1 MTETVLVPGQPDIE
15 IVDKLRTINLRVW
28 QVWPWATRIPLTREV
43 QFQTVQINGH
53 SLLPVDEL
61 VGRRGLEEE
70 YLVLGRT
77 EGWSEL
83 LVTPSPVPHPTG
95 LTPAVPSPVL
105 SEIESLSQTIGTADS
120 VLHHVVTLAVVEDR
134 LELGKVRGEAGS
146 GNTPEQS
153 CQVSVI

>member
-15 IVDKLRTINLRVW
+15 TVDKLTIINLRVW
-28 QVWPWATRIPLTREV
+28 QVRPWATRIPLTREV
-43 QFQTVQINGH
+43 QFQSIQINGN
-53 SLLPVDEL
+53 SLLSVDEL

-83 LVTPSPVPHPTG
+83 LVTPSPVPHPPR
-95 LTPAVPSPVL
+95 LTAAVPSPVL
-105 SEIESLSQTIGTADS
+105 SEIESLPQTADS

-134 LELGKVRGEAGS
+134 LELSKVRGEAGS